1 VKVFERI
8 LEVAAESEEVRVG
21 VGVGVVSCRLLAEK
35 IGKNSGW
42 ICYWIWF

>member
-1 VKVFERI
+1 MKVFERI
-8 LEVAAESEEVRVG
+8 LEVEAEREEVG

-35 IGKNSGW
+35 IGKDSGW